1 MGPGATGLRG
11 LAALVAVAVVS
22 AACGAGTDGE
32 SASTP
37 SPGPAVRHGELD
49 IDGTLRKYRMF
60 VPTTLDRRQ
69 AVPLL
74 VVLHGGDNSVENM
87 VETTGFDQAASV
99 GNFVV
104 AYPEATG
111 RAWNAGRCC
120 GSAPERGVDDMGFLS
135 RLVEVLGA
143 EQPVDPDR
151 VWMAGVSNGAMMAY
165 RFACERAGQV
175 DAIASVAGSV
185 MVDDCRPSRPVSVLE
200 LRGSDDPLIPFEG
213 GQPAVPELQGIIP
226 YRSAREVAEQWAGL
240 NGCTAGPDTSGDET
254 VTTTAW
260 DDCDVGSAVR
270 LVRVEGGG
278 HVWFAPGL
286 GGGHEAIDATE
297 VITEFFTGLSLA
309 GLDRP

>member
-1 MGPGATGLRG
+1 MTFRG
-11 LAALVAVAVVS
+11 VAALVIAALVS
-22 AACGAGTDGE
+22 AACGAGSGGE
-32 SASTP
+32 SASSP
-37 SPGPAVRHGELD
+37 PPGPAVRHGELD
-49 IDGTLRKYRMF
+49 VGGTLRSYRLF

-74 VVLHGGDNSVENM
+74 VVLHGGDNSVEDM
-87 VETTGFDQAASV
+87 VETTRFDHAASV

-104 AYPEATG
+104 AYPEATR

-135 RLVEVLGA
+135 RLVEVLEA

-151 VWMAGVSNGAMMAY
+151 VWMTGVSNGAMMAY
-165 RFACERAGQV
+165 RFACERADQV

-185 MVDDCRPSRPVSVLE
+185 MVDECRPSRPVSVLE

-226 YRSAREVAEQWAGL
+226 YRSALEVAEQWANL
-240 NGCTAGPDTSGDET
+240 NGCPSGPVVSGDEI
-254 VTTTAW
+254 VTTTVW
-260 DDCDVGSAVR
+260 DDCAMGTAVR

-286 GGGHEAIDATE
+286 GGGNEAIDATE
-297 VITEFFTGLSLA
+297 AITDFLS